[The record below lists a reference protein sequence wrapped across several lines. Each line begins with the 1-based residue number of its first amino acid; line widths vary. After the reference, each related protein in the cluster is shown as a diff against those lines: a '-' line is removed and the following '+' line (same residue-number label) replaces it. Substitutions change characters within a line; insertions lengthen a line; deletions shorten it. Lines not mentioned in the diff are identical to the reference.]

1 MTTQT
6 TNNKTIFR
14 GFTLIELLVVI
25 GILAILLAITLIA
38 INPARQFGLA
48 NDTKRRSDA
57 TELLNAIGQY
67 AADPTN
73 AGQLPPAIL
82 DVATTSAIE
91 VDSSHFTNKGPGGV
105 SGTDNLCSELVTTYI
120 SALPV
125 DPSTPT
131 ANNATPNS
139 ESGGVT
145 SCSATWDTGYQ
156 IEKDA
161 NNRITILAPQ
171 AYAGSTAISVTR

>member
-6 TNNKTIFR
+6 LNKKTLLK

-57 TELLNAIGQY
+57 TEMLNAIGQY
-67 AADPTN
+67 AADPAN

-82 DVATTSAIE
+82 DVATTSAKEIN
-91 VDSSHFTNKGPGGV
+91 SSNFANVGPGGV

-125 DPSTPT
+125 DPAQSTGNT
-131 ANNATPNS
+131 TPNS
-139 ESGGVT
+139 ESAGVT
-145 SCSATWDTGYQ
+145 SCAASWDTGSQ

-171 AYAGSTAISVTR
+171 AYSGSTAISVTR